1 VDKNIKIQL
10 GSTKNINSTDVD
22 TYEKIKLD
30 NQRNEILE
38 YDIKNILSVTDVFE
52 AERQNTEVYR
62 IYGGIEYLSILNGL
76 PNDYPNNYIWLED
89 YFRPKTY
96 SDFNNF
102 YVKTIYNSFDF
113 YLLRPKGYKRLS
125 NTNNEYVLE
134 LEVIATPNHFDLFNM
149 GYSRNIFD
157 EPKYGFIFNK
167 DFDVSN
173 WVDGFGFPITELY
186 LFPQYKPNSDGR
198 EGVRESYWAN
208 DGFEWTRNY
217 YSPSLN
223 IGDIIEG
230 DKIKYYK
237 SNYSQVI
244 HSKKKFYIRTFNR
257 KENVIRQFYWKYE
270 PFIPLKLRY
279 LSNEVSKANIN
290 EDNYEQRSNIPHYAT
305 DLGNGNM
312 IWREI
317 LEQGYIDPLT
327 GEGVDYPFVNKRRYL
342 FSNIMLS
349 IPPDMEHTDTARI
362 FNEIEFGEP
371 NTLNKSPLN
380 EDNLNNIGKP
390 C

>member
-1 VDKNIKIQL
+1 VDKNIEIQL

-38 YDIKNILSVTDVFE
+38 YNIKNILSVTDVFE
-52 AERQNTEVYR
+52 AERQNTEIYR

-76 PNDYPNNYIWLED
+76 KDKLLSNY
-89 YFRPKTY
+89 FKPKIY
-96 SDFNNF
+96 SDFNNNE
-102 YVKTIYNSFDF
+102 KNIYNSFDF
-113 YLLRPKGYKRLS
+113 YLLRPKGYKYIPHTG
-125 NTNNEYVLE
+125 NQYTIE

-157 EPKYGFIFNK
+157 EPKYGFVFNK

-173 WVDGFGFPITELY
+173 WLDGFGFPITELY
-186 LFPQYKPNSDGR
+186 LFPQYKPVEDEEMEESHWIIQGVERRRDYNS
-198 EGVRESYWAN
+198 
-208 DGFEWTRNY
+208 T
-217 YSPSLN
+217 SLK

-230 DKIKYYK
+230 DKIKYYE
-237 SNYSQVI
+237 SNYLQI
-244 HSKKKFYIRTFNR
+244 LEHKKNFYIKTFI
-257 KENVIRQFYWKYE
+257 EDYAYVTWKYE

-279 LSNEVSKANIN
+279 LSNDVSKANIN
-290 EDNYEQRSNIPHYAT
+290 EDNYEQRSNIPYYAI

-312 IWREI
+312 VWREI
-317 LEQGYIDPLT
+317 LKQGYIDPLT

-342 FSNIMLS
+342 FSNIILS
-349 IPPDMEHTDTARI
+349 MFPDMEHIETRFL
-362 FNEIEFGEP
+362 FNEIEFDEP
-371 NTLNKSPLN
+371 DILNKSPLN
-380 EDNLNNIGKP
+380 KNNLNNIGKP